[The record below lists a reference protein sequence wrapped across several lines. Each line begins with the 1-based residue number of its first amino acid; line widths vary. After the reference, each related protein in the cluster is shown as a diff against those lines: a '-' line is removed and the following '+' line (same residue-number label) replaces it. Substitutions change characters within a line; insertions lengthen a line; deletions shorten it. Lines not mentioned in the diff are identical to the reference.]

1 MKRKAYRKSI
11 IREILSSKA
20 RFASILLI
28 IFLGTAFFSGVRSTS
43 PDMSN
48 ASNVYF
54 SELNLMDSRIVSTL
68 GLTEDDLNLLKD
80 NDKILSYA
88 AFRSFDLSLT
98 NLNNV
103 VKFMEYNS
111 EDNENINTLEVVEG
125 RLPEASGEIAL
136 DAAVLKNS
144 PDLKLGDTY
153 EVEGDEAS
161 LEKFNV
167 KSFTIVGFVNSPL
180 YTEGGNRGTSSVGKG
195 SVDYFAVINSEDINM
210 DAYTEIYVKFKNVD
224 GIDTYSDEY
233 KDLMEENTEYL
244 KELFSGREN
253 SRVEEIKAD
262 AESKLQDGIK
272 ELEDGE
278 AKLLDAQN
286 QVTEGREQL
295 QNGKA
300 QYEEGLSQYR
310 SKKSEAEVQI
320 SQAEAKLTSGQ
331 AELNRRK
338 KELERGESALNSVKL
353 QLDNAR
359 NALMSSGVN
368 PDNGTAAY
376 EKQLKALEDLESSE
390 NSEVKAQIAQ
400 LKILIS
406 SINSYSS
413 GKAEYEKNLAEINSG
428 KEQIK
433 SAEAEIAEG
442 FREIENSKKAL
453 EEAKVKLDESKVQLE
468 EWEKQLTSA
477 QAEIDANSSS
487 LEDGRRTIEE
497 KQEEINKIRGTYYYF
512 DRTDLSG
519 YSGYKDAINSI
530 KNIAS
535 FLPLFFFL
543 VAVLI
548 CLTTMT
554 RMVEEKRIEIG
565 TLKALGYSNFEIA
578 KKYIIYASA
587 ASISGAVLGIIAGCN
602 IFPYIIFNA
611 YSALYHVGKLEI
623 IFYPSYI
630 IQSLVISIACT
641 VGAALVVLRG
651 ELSNKPCD
659 LMRAKAPKMGK
670 KILLERIT
678 PLWRRLNF
686 NQKVTLRNIFRYKQR
701 MLMTVFGI
709 AGCMAMLVLGFSLKA
724 SNDLIVER
732 QFGQLWNYDALVI
745 FNDVDEEESQKYDEM
760 LNSIDGFKGAL
771 NVYQESVTLNKEG
784 INKQTAAI
792 CLPEDIEG
800 FKDYI
805 TLRDRKSKE
814 IYNLDDEGVVINEKL
829 AKLMGV
835 KIGDYI
841 EFSNSDNETFKVKV
855 EHITENYTSHYI
867 YMSPKYYESI
877 FHKDL
882 KFNSQ
887 YIKLDTDNTEDV
899 SEEIVDS
906 SKVLSLTLVSDLIKS
921 AEESSESLN
930 LVMVVIILSAG
941 GLAFIVLYN
950 LNNINVSERIREL
963 STIKVLGF
971 YDNEVTMY
979 ILRENVILTILGILA
994 GSVLGKYVYLY
1005 ILKTAELDNMM
1016 MVPEVHLM
1024 RYVTAGVLTL
1034 FFSVI
1039 VMIMMHIKLKKVNMI
1054 DALKSVE

>member
-1 MKRKAYRKSI
+1 MKSKAYRKSI

-88 AFRSFDLSLT
+88 ASRSFDVSLT

-153 EVEGDEAS
+153 EVEGDESS

-195 SVDYFAVINSEDINM
+195 SVDYFAVISSKDINM
-210 DAYTEIYVKFKNVD
+210 DVYTEIYVKFKNVE
-224 GIDTYSDEY
+224 GLDTYSDKY
-233 KDLMEENTEYL
+233 KNFMEENTDYL
-244 KELFSGREN
+244 EELFSNRETA
-253 SRVEEIKAD
+253 RVEEIKAD

-278 AKLLDAQN
+278 AKLKDAQS
-286 QVTEGREQL
+286 QVTEGKEQL
-295 QNGKA
+295 EKGKV
-300 QYEEGLSQYR
+300 QYEEGLSQYE
-310 SKKSEAEVQI
+310 SKKEDAKVQI
-320 SQAEAKLTSGQ
+320 SQAETNLTSGQ
-331 AELNRRK
+331 AELNRKK
-338 KELERGESALNSVKL
+338 KELENGENALNSAKL

-359 NALMSSGVN
+359 NALISSGVN
-368 PDNGTAAY
+368 PDNGTAVY
-376 EKQLKALEDLESSE
+376 EKQLKALEDLESSG
-390 NSEVKAQIAQ
+390 NNEVKAQIAQ
-400 LKILIS
+400 LKTLIS

-442 FREIENSKKAL
+442 FREIENSKKVL

-468 EWEKQLTSA
+468 ESEKQLTSA
-477 QAEIDANSSS
+477 QAEIDANRSS

-578 KKYIIYASA
+578 KKYIVYASA

-651 ELSNKPCD
+651 ELLNKPCD

-745 FNDVDEEESQKYDEM
+745 FNDVDEEESIKYDEM
-760 LNSIDGFKGAL
+760 LNSIDGFKG
-771 NVYQESVTLNKEG
+771 NINIYQESVTLNKEG

-792 CLPEDIEG
+792 CLPEDVEG

-814 IYNLDDEGVVINEKL
+814 IYDLDDEGVVINEKL

-835 KIGDYI
+835 KAGDYL
-841 EFSNSDNETFKVKV
+841 EFSNSDNKTFKVKV
-855 EHITENYTSHYI
+855 NHITENYTSHYI

-877 FHKDL
+877 FEKDL

-899 SEEIVDS
+899 SEEIVHS

-921 AEESSESLN
+921 AKDSSESLN

-979 ILRENVILTILGILA
+979 ILRENVILTILGILT

-1005 ILKTAELDNMM
+1005 ILKTVELDNMM

-1039 VMIMMHIKLKKVNMI
+1039 VMIMMHMKLKKVNMI

>member
-1 MKRKAYRKSI
+1 MKRKVYRKSI

-28 IFLGTAFFSGVRSTS
+28 IFLGTAFFSGIRSTS

-88 AFRSFDLSLT
+88 ASRSFDVSLT

-153 EVEGDEAS
+153 EVEGDESS

-167 KSFTIVGFVNSPL
+167 KSFTIVGFANSPL

-244 KELFSGREN
+244 KELFSGRED

-295 QNGKA
+295 ESGKA
-300 QYEEGLSQYR
+300 QYAEGLSQYE
-310 SKKSEAEVQI
+310 SKKADAEVQI

-368 PDNGTAAY
+368 PDNGTVVY

-477 QAEIDANSSS
+477 QAEIDANRSS

-651 ELSNKPCD
+651 ELLNKPCD

-814 IYNLDDEGVVINEKL
+814 IYDLDDEGVVINEKL

-835 KIGDYI
+835 KIGDYL

-877 FHKDL
+877 FDKDL

-887 YIKLDTDNTEDV
+887 YLKLDTDNREDV

-906 SKVLSLTLVSDLIKS
+906 SKVLSLTLVSDLIKN
-921 AEESSESLN
+921 AEDSSESLN